1 MSYDAFLDNVGSPS
15 TTDPDRPILT
25 GGSTGDEPVL
35 VQSKSVIGKAN
46 PTVTLTSAPTA
57 GNLLVALGTHWN
69 NAVGALN
76 GWTLHTNIPGSV
88 NAGIMV
94 GYKIALPGES
104 ATQTPFSTGA
114 AAQTMTVFEVSGG
127 VSISLMSYL
136 KEISTNPM
144 TLTGYLSRT
153 DLLLGQVMQ
162 STDSSAFAL
171 SGDTT
176 TALDDITGNPGQ
188 DGPYRTQSFAIAP
201 TDETASVTVTTTAS
215 SSRSSII
222 GVRVSSIAVNRGK
235 VAVSGYAS
243 FVRMFPRMPVGNFYY
258 EVDVV
263 ALAGTPGV
271 GIVDW
276 NYATGGNWQALGTG
290 TLNVVYNSNGQ
301 VRFNNTT
308 LATIST
314 WAAGDRLSVAVD
326 VPNELIWFKVNAG
339 SWNNDGLAD
348 PAARIGGIS
357 FAAMTGL
364 MLFPALS
371 FSVAGTV
378 MRTAMEAGD
387 FVYTPPTGFN
397 APADVVVNLAHQA
410 SDPESP
416 RLALQTT
423 MENDDLIYK
432 VPDLAFGLRPTVPA
446 GPVKVLAGEV
456 RENDIG
462 VEGRLVRVYAKSTG
476 DLIGEFRTA
485 SDGSFIVPVQD
496 GAIPHYVVAFDDEA
510 GDDYNAKI
518 FDNVLPG

>member
-1 MSYDAFLDNVGSPS
+1 MIFDAFFDHRRSPS
-15 TTDPDRPILT
+15 TTDPDRPIAT
-25 GGSTGDEPVL
+25 GGLTGDEPVL
-35 VQSKSVIGKAN
+35 VQSKSVIGNAN

-69 NAVGALN
+69 NAVSGIN

-114 AAQTMTVFEVSGG
+114 AAQTMTVFEVSGAQ
-127 VSISLMSYL
+127 SISLMSYL
-136 KEISTNPM
+136 KEVSTNPM

-162 STDSSAFAL
+162 STDSSAFSL

-176 TALDDITGNPGQ
+176 TPLDNITGNPGQ

-201 TDETASVTVTTTAS
+201 TDETASITVTTTAS

-222 GVRVSSIAVNRGK
+222 GVRVSSLAADRGT
-235 VAVSGYAS
+235 VVISGFAS
-243 FVRMFPRMPVGNFYY
+243 YIGMFPRTPVGNFYF
-258 EVDVV
+258 EAEMIAV
-263 ALAGTPGV
+263 AGTPGI

-276 NYATGGNWQALGTG
+276 NYAIAGAWQALGQG
-290 TLNVVYNSNGQ
+290 TLNVVYNTNGQ

-308 LATIST
+308 LATI
-314 WAAGDRLSVAVD
+314 AAYGAGDRICVAVD
-326 VPNELIWFKVNAG
+326 VPNELIWFKVNGG
-339 SWNNDGLAD
+339 SWNNDGTAD
-348 PAARIGGIS
+348 PVTRVNGIS

-364 MLFPALS
+364 ELFPALS

-378 MRTAMEAGD
+378 VRTAMEPGD
-387 FVYTPPTGFN
+387 FVYTQPTGYF
-397 APADVVVNLAHQA
+397 APSEVVVDLAQQA
-410 SDPESP
+410 SDPTSP
-416 RLALQTT
+416 ALGISTT
-423 MENDDLIYK
+423 MENDDIIYM
-432 VPDLAFGLRPTVPA
+432 VPDLAYGLRPTVPA

-462 VEGRLVRVYAKSTG
+462 VERRLVRVYNKATG

-485 SDGSFIVPVQD
+485 PDGSFIIPVQD
-496 GAIPHYVVAFDDEA
+496 GAAPHYVVAFDDEA

-518 FDNVLPG
+518 YDNVLPG